1 MQDRA
6 QNTRK
11 KILAAAE
18 WEFSEKGLYGA
29 RVDDIARAAGV
40 NKSMLYAYFGSKE
53 SLYKTVLEEV
63 YNRLN
68 QCEASVI
75 ACASEMDAREAI
87 RKLVH
92 LYFAFLRE
100 NETYVRMV
108 MWENL
113 NRAQYFDEQG
123 LAQVRNPIRRALKQI
138 LANGQTFGEF
148 REGVEEPQVL
158 MSLFACTYNYF
169 SNLYTM
175 NRVLGAQLNSPEEME
190 KRAESIS
197 QMLLAYLKKE

>member
-1 MQDRA
+1 
-6 QNTRK
+6 
-11 KILAAAE
+11 
-18 WEFSEKGLYGA
+18 
-29 RVDDIARAAGV
+29 
-40 NKSMLYAYFGSKE
+40 
-53 SLYKTVLEEV
+53 
-63 YNRLN
+63 
-68 QCEASVI
+68 
-75 ACASEMDAREAI
+75 MDAREAI

-92 LYFAFLRE
+92 LYFAFLCE

-123 LAQVRNPIRRALKQI
+123 LFQVRNPIRRALKQI
-138 LANGQTFGEF
+138 LANGQALGEF

-175 NRVLGAQLNSPEEME
+175 NRVLGVQLNSPEEME